1 MNKKISLLYARGSFS
16 LNIVGR
22 ASTSCSS
29 FFYSFSIS
37 KFPAM
42 PVSNHLLLGSHMHKN
57 NKGMAPNL
65 HKIKSC
71 PCSVLC
77 AHRIDKGVNMTLYL
91 RAAAALR
98 SLYKSPTPHGS
109 LPAPLSQ
116 LSMGGEG
123 YAAEG
128 GADEDGGYN
137 NGYNGDGY
145 GGGRGGRGRGGRGGR
160 GQPKRRRNDDEE
172 VRTGCGCGCGCR

>member
-1 MNKKISLLYARGSFS
+1 
-16 LNIVGR
+16 
-22 ASTSCSS
+22 
-29 FFYSFSIS
+29 
-37 KFPAM
+37 M